1 MMPASPLSINL
12 ASSPFRAERARNAA
26 LGAASVLAVISLSI
40 LVLLISSESKRAS
53 VLHGQIATLEARLLS
68 VQREQARAQGVLARP
83 ENADVFSQSVFLNE
97 LISRRAVSWSRVF
110 DDLQTVIPYNVRL
123 VSVRLPQVAPNASA
137 STNHLQ
143 LDMVVGS
150 DRQDAV
156 VELLKQLQQS
166 PLFGYAVLLNQQ
178 PPTQN
183 EPLYRYRISVAY
195 VQKF

>member
-1 MMPASPLSINL
+1 MKPLSPLSINL
-12 ASSPFRAERARNAA
+12 ASTPFRAERARNAA
-26 LGAASVLAVISLSI
+26 LGAASVLAVISLAI
-40 LVLLISSESKRAS
+40 LALLIRGETSRAS
-53 VLHGQIATLEARLLS
+53 ALHSQIGALEARLLS
-68 VQREQARAQGVLARP
+68 VQREQGRAQGVLAKP
-83 ENADVFSQSVFLNE
+83 ENAGVFSQSVFLNE
-97 LISRRAVSWSRVF
+97 LIARRAVSWSRVF

-123 VSVRLPQVAPNASA
+123 VSVRLPQAAPSESA

-143 LDMVVGS
+143 LDMTVGS

-156 VELLKQLQQS
+156 VELLKRLEES

>member
-1 MMPASPLSINL
+1 MKPLSPLSINL
-12 ASSPFRAERARNAA
+12 ASAPFRAERARNAA
-26 LGAASVLAVISLSI
+26 VGAASLLAVISLAI
-40 LVLLISSESKRAS
+40 LVLLIWSESKRAR
-53 VLHGQIATLEARLLS
+53 VLHGQIGALEARLLS

-97 LISRRAVSWSRVF
+97 LIARRAVSWSRVF

-123 VSVRLPQVAPNASA
+123 VSVRLPQAAPSEFS

-143 LDMVVGS
+143 LDMFVGT

-156 VELLKQLQQS
+156 VDLLKRLGQS
-166 PLFGYAVLLNQQ
+166 PLFGSAVLLNQQ

-183 EPLYRYRISVAY
+183 EPLYRYRISVPY

>member
-1 MMPASPLSINL
+1 MKPGSPLSINL
-12 ASSPFRAERARNAA
+12 ASAPFRAERARNAA
-26 LGAASVLAVISLSI
+26 LGAASVVAVISLAI
-40 LVLLISSESKRAS
+40 LLILIRGESARAS
-53 VLHGQIATLEARLLS
+53 VLHSQIEGLDRRLLS

-83 ENADVFSQSVFLNE
+83 ENAGVFSQSVFLNE
-97 LISRRAVSWSRVF
+97 LIARRAVSWSRVF
-110 DDLQTVIPYNVRL
+110 DDLQTVVPYNVRL
-123 VSVRLPQVAPNASA
+123 VSVRLPQAAPSESA

-156 VELLKQLQQS
+156 VELLRRLGES
-166 PLFGYAVLLNQQ
+166 PLFGSAVLLNQQ

>member
-1 MMPASPLSINL
+1 MKPKSPLSINL
-12 ASSPFRAERARNAA
+12 ASKPFRAERALNAA
-26 LGAASVLAVISLSI
+26 LCAASLVAIVSLVTLVTLTWQEHNRAAVLRHEIARLETRLLAVQRGQGSAQAVLS
-40 LVLLISSESKRAS
+40 
-53 VLHGQIATLEARLLS
+53 
-68 VQREQARAQGVLARP
+68 RP

-97 LISRRAVSWSRVF
+97 LIERRAVSWSRVF

-123 VSVRLPQVAPNASA
+123 VSVRLPQVAAGDSP

-150 DRQDAV
+150 ERQDAV
-156 VELLKQLQQS
+156 VELLKQLVQS
-166 PLFGYAVLLNQQ
+166 PVFGAAVLLNQQ